1 MDGTIFCSVPKVRDY
16 ECDLQRTVNN
26 VNYQYYMEHACNE
39 FLETAETNSGKL
51 HNQGIDVMVARVKI
65 NNKFSLLSGDRFA
78 VKLNIARKTRNW
90 SFSKT
95 STDWMPTNFTLK
107 AMWNLRTK
115 QISALGRTVRQ
126 NLRILSV
133 KSQGLK

>member
-1 MDGTIFCSVPKVRDY
+1 
-16 ECDLQRTVNN
+16 
-26 VNYQYYMEHACNE
+26 MEHACNE

-65 NNKFSLLSGDRFA
+65 NNKVSLLSGDRFA
-78 VKLNIARKTRNW
+78 VKLNIARETRNW
-90 SFSKT
+90 SFSKI
-95 STDWMPTNFTLK
+95 STDWLPTNFTLK
-107 AMWNLRTK
+107 ATWKLRTK